1 MARAQTSELSAER
14 RRKLLRQ
21 GVSNTAQYA
30 LHLFL
35 VFLFIFPLLWMI
47 MSSLKTS
54 NAQIFADSRSL
65 RAFLPVGEVS
75 MENYKAVFEN
85 SSFPRF
91 LLNST
96 AISVVTVV
104 FSLLINSMAAY
115 SLSRL
120 KWAGQKLILAIIIAT
135 LIIPFE
141 AIAVP
146 LLMLVSKLPWFSF
159 ADGGF
164 VTGWLNSY
172 HVQIIPG
179 IAGAYSIFL
188 FYQFFQDIP
197 RELDEAALVDGA
209 SRFRI
214 YWSVIVP
221 ISGPV
226 FATVAILTFL
236 GAWNAFLWPI
246 MTVQSEELRPVQ
258 VGLQY
263 FFQRDTVW
271 GQVLAYTTMIT
282 LPVLAV
288 FAAFQG
294 AFVRSIATSGLKG

>member
-1 MARAQTSELSAER
+1 MT
-14 RRKLLRQ
+14 
-21 GVSNTAQYA
+21 TAQIADAKSMRSRNVARRTVTQTLQYS
-30 LHLFL
+30 LHFFL
-35 VFLFIFPLLWMI
+35 IFLFTFPLIWMI
-47 MSSLKTS
+47 MSSLKGT
-54 NAQIFADSRSL
+54 NAQIFEDSRSL
-65 RAFLPVGEVS
+65 RGFLPVGEVS
-75 MENYKAVFEN
+75 MDNYVAVFEN

-91 LLNST
+91 LANST
-96 AISVVTVV
+96 GISIVSVAL
-104 FSLLINSMAAY
+104 SLVINSMAAY

-120 KWAGQKLILAIIIAT
+120 KWGGQKVILSIIIAT
-135 LIIPFE
+135 LIVPGE
-141 AIAVP
+141 AIMVP
-146 LLMLVSKLPWFSF
+146 LLLLVSKLPWYSI
-159 ADGGF
+159 AEGGF

-179 IAGAYSIFL
+179 LASAYSIFL

-197 RELDEAALVDGA
+197 RELDEAAMVDGA
-209 SRFRI
+209 GRFRI
-214 YWSVIVP
+214 YWNIIVP

-236 GAWNAFLWPI
+236 GAWNSFLWPI

-263 FFQRDTVW
+263 FFQRDTQW
-271 GQVLAYTTMIT
+271 GQVMAYTTMIT